1 MAAMV
6 TVEGLGKRYRLGENT
21 AGYGRLTDSLSNA
34 LRRRR
39 GKAVAAG
46 PRDVW
51 ALRNASFEIGQGEV
65 VGLIGRNGAGK
76 STLLKILA
84 RVTTPTE
91 GRGQING
98 RVGSLLEVGTGFH
111 QELTGRENVFLSGA
125 ILGMRRSEIQ
135 RKFDDIV
142 AFAEIEGFVD
152 TPVKRYSSGM
162 GLRLGFAVAAF
173 LEPEVLLVDEVLAV
187 GDRRFREKCMG
198 RIGEVSREDGRT
210 VLFVSHDLNAIL
222 STCPRALLVDRGELV
237 ADGPSHEVAAI
248 YEREH
253 AALAAVEGTFERTT
267 RNPHMAEQLFLG
279 ATVVSAAGGGHA
291 AYGEPLQFVLRTNPA
306 FPARE
311 FGVDVRVLDQRQRP
325 VAYMSSLEMAGRY
338 FAPGDAVCCEIDALS
353 LAQGT
358 YSVEIGASI
367 PYVQGMDSW
376 TGEVGFDVVRFD
388 PFDAGST
395 FAPDDRTGGVV
406 PPHRWSVDGDEA

>member
-1 MAAMV
+1 MAVMV
-6 TVEGLGKRYRLGENT
+6 KAESLGKRYELGENT
-21 AGYGRLTDSLSNA
+21 AGYGRLTESLSNV

-39 GKAVAAG
+39 GHEVSQ
-46 PRDVW
+46 RHDVW
-51 ALRNASFEIGQGEV
+51 ALKDASFEVQQGEV

-91 GRGQING
+91 GRAEIHG
-98 RVGSLLEVGTGFH
+98 RIGSLLEVGTGFH

-125 ILGMRRSEIQ
+125 ILGMRRAEIQ
-135 RKFDDIV
+135 RKFDEIV
-142 AFAEIEGFVD
+142 AFSEVEEFID

-198 RIGEVSREDGRT
+198 RIGHVSREDGRT
-210 VLFVSHDLNAIL
+210 VIFVSHDLNAIL
-222 STCPRALLVDRGELV
+222 STCPRAMLVERGKLV

-253 AALAAVEGTFERTT
+253 AALSSVEGEFERTT
-267 RNPHMAEQLFLG
+267 RNPHMAERLFLG
-279 ATVVSAAGGGHA
+279 VSVVSATGGGHA
-291 AYGEPLQFVLRTNPA
+291 AYGEPLTFVLRTNPD

-311 FGVDVRVLDQRQRP
+311 FGVDVRVLDARQRP
-325 VAYMSSLEMAGRY
+325 VAYMSSLEMAGLY
-338 FAPGDAVCCEIDALS
+338 FAPGDSVCCEIDAVS

-358 YSVEIGASI
+358 YLVDIGASI
-367 PYVQGMDSW
+367 PFVQGMDSW
-376 TGEVGFDVVRFD
+376 SGEVSFDIVRFD
-388 PFDAGST
+388 PFDAGSV
-395 FAPDDRTGGVV
+395 FAPDDRSGSVV
-406 PPHRWSVDGDEA
+406 PPHRWFRDGDGS